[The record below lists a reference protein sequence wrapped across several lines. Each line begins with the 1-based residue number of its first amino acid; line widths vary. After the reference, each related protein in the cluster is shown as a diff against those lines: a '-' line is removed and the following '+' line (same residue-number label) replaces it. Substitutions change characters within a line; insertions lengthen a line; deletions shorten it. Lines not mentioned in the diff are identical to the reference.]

1 MSRPRKPARI
11 VRIPGKENWYVRD
24 GREVYSTATSDEGA
38 AQCFLSEYLAAKNA
52 PKSPTVSALL
62 DLRLDDLKASG
73 KARAPQTPTFHNQL
87 KIHFGPIRPERI
99 TPQFV
104 KDYWQ
109 KRKSVPAALIEELY
123 ELRTTLRMALNCGW
137 IDKAPHIAI
146 PAKRPPRER
155 FLTRDQARALFN
167 AAKPMHL
174 RLYLLIAMTTG
185 ARKGAILG
193 LTWGR
198 VDLTHGRLD
207 FTDPDLAI
215 TKKRRTVVPVSGD
228 VIAALSVALEYAQTG
243 FVVEYM
249 GKPLTNIRRS
259 FSEAADKAGIP
270 WATPHYLKHSVIS
283 WLAEDGYSV
292 DKIADLTATHP
303 NTVRRIYRKFS
314 PDYLEDV
321 AETLGKTLS
330 LANQFA
336 KPAKQAG

>member
-1 MSRPRKPARI
+1 MSRPRKPARLAQI
-11 VRIPGKENWYVRD
+11 RGKENWYVRD
-24 GREVYSTATSDEGA
+24 GREVYSTGTSDEGA

-62 DLRLDDLKASG
+62 DLRLDDLKSSG
-73 KARAPQTPTFHNQL
+73 KARAAKTPTFHNQL
-87 KIHFGPIRPERI
+87 KTHFGPIRPERI

-104 KDYWQ
+104 KEYWK
-109 KRKSVPAALIEELY
+109 KRKDVPAALREELF
-123 ELRTTLRMALNCGW
+123 ELRTTLRMAVKNDW
-137 IDKAPHIAI
+137 IEKAPHIEM

-155 FLTRDQARALFN
+155 FLTRDQARALFE

-185 ARKGAILG
+185 ARRGAILG
-193 LTWGR
+193 LTWER
-198 VDLTHGRLD
+198 VDFDHGRLD
-207 FTDPDLAI
+207 FTDPEMAI
-215 TKKRRTVVPVSGD
+215 TKKRRTVVPVSPD
-228 VIAALSVALEYAQTG
+228 VIAALSVALEYAQTDH
-243 FVVEYM
+243 VIEYM
-249 GKPLTNIRRS
+249 GKPLNNMKRS
-259 FSEAADKAGIP
+259 FAVAASKAGVP
-270 WATPHYLKHSVIS
+270 WACPHILKHSVIS

-330 LANQFA
+330 LANQFT
-336 KPAKQAG
+336 KPT